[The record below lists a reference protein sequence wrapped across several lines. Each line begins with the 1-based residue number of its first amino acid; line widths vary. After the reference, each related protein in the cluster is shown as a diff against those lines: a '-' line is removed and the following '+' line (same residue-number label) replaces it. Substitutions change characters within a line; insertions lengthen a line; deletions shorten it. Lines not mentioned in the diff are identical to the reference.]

1 MVRHLG
7 EAVRSAAGVK
17 GGWCRHRRINS
28 APTSPLVTL
37 IHLMKGAYPAQ
48 STFPLWEIASAGEAG
63 R

>member
-17 GGWCRHRRINS
+17 GGWRRHRRINS

-37 IHLMKGAYPAQ
+37 IHLMKGAYPA
-48 STFPLWEIASAGEAG
+48 
-63 R
+63 